1 VGSKGVEYWGR
12 NIYKGGKWDRVGTW
26 GGKLAENI
34 TQATSRDVMAE
45 AMLKLDVLGFELL
58 LSVHDELV
66 AKDNGRVEDFK
77 TAMTTVPVWAT
88 GLPVDVEIFQSR
100 RYRK

>member
-1 VGSKGVEYWGR
+1 VEYWGR

-34 TQATSRDVMAE
+34 TQACARDVMAE
-45 AMLKLDVLGFELL
+45 AMLKLEALGATLL
-58 LSVHDELV
+58 LTVHDELV
-66 AKDNGRVEDFK
+66 VRNNLLLSKFKD
-77 TAMTTVPVWAT
+77 AMVTPPSWAT
-88 GLPVDVEIFQSR
+88 GLPIDVEIFQSR